1 MIRDG
6 PASEVPVML
15 ALPGGKEVRLW
26 VANRLIETYD
36 ILQGK
41 QVSTWSGHDSDIK
54 NWGQLGLKGEWA
66 SRSIQLYGRN
76 SVSGTYGYFK
86 ENALCN
92 GDFKNNVNEQPGS
105 ASVVQGV
112 EKLYGASV
120 MATDLRASASL
131 VIAGLVADDETEV
144 RRVYH
149 LDRGYERIE
158 DKLLQAEAEKR
169 KVSLEELVDTEIEKN
184 VKSPTDAEVEKVYEQ
199 NKARIPVSRE
209 QALPQVRAYLVD
221 LSRNEVREVFVSK
234 LKKDYS
240 VTSYLEP
247 IRLEIPTTGFPSR
260 GPAAA
265 PVTIVEFSDFECPFC
280 GGLFPTLKEVEKA
293 YGDKVR
299 IVFRQF
305 PLTAIHP
312 HAQKAAEASLCANE
326 QQHFWE
332 FHDSLFG
339 NQRELTVDALKRRAQ
354 DMKLDTAAF
363 NACLDSS
370 KTADAITKDITEG
383 ARAGVTGTPAMFI
396 NGRLLSGNQPY
407 AGIAELIED
416 ELQRSRAS
424 K

>member
-1 MIRDG
+1 MRTYRGWITLG
-6 PASEVPVML
+6 LL
-15 ALPGGKEVRLW
+15 ALGTMTVAAQSGSQKLGVVNGEVVSEEEVREAAAHDLGELE
-26 VANRLIETYD
+26 VKRLQAEAKYQQDKHD
-36 ILQGK
+36 ILQK
-41 QVSTWSGHDSDIK
+41 TLD
-54 NWGQLGLKGEWA
+54 GL
-66 SRSIQLYGRN
+66 
-76 SVSGTYGYFK
+76 
-86 ENALCN
+86 
-92 GDFKNNVNEQPGS
+92 
-105 ASVVQGV
+105 
-112 EKLYGASV
+112 
-120 MATDLRASASL
+120 
-131 VIAGLVADDETEV
+131 
-144 RRVYH
+144 
-149 LDRGYERIE
+149 IE

-169 KVSLEELVDTEIEKN
+169 KISLEELVDTEIEKN